1 MENAPDQFH
10 IRRARIAD
18 VRFIHG
24 ILMHNA
30 DNGLL
35 LPRPLNQ
42 LYSHIRDFY
51 VLEKEDGT
59 IGGCCAL
66 AITWEDI
73 AEIRSL
79 AVNEALRGQGFGA
92 KLVHIC
98 LDEAKELGLKRVFTL
113 TYQVGFFQKLHFAEV
128 SKDVLP
134 QKVWADCI
142 HCPKFPECDE
152 HAMLIELEGYAPC
165 APRE

>member
-1 MENAPDQFH
+1 MEKNMTSFH
-10 IRRARIAD
+10 IRRARICD

-30 DNGLL
+30 SNGLL
-35 LPRPLNQ
+35 LPRSLNQ

-51 VLEKEDGT
+51 VLEGESGD
-59 IGGCCAL
+59 IQGCCAL
-66 AITWEDI
+66 SITWEDI
-73 AEIRSL
+73 GEIRSL
-79 AVNEALRGQGFGA
+79 AVNEEFRGRGFGA
-92 KLVHIC
+92 KLVRTC
-98 LDEAKELGLKRVFTL
+98 LDEAVELGLKRVFTL
-113 TYQVGFFQKLHFAEV
+113 TYQVEFFDKLHFAEV

-152 HAMLIELEGYAPC
+152 HAMLLDLEGYAPC
-165 APRE
+165 GSGN

>member
-1 MENAPDQFH
+1 MEKCLETFQV
-10 IRRARIAD
+10 RRARIGD
-18 VRFIHG
+18 VRSIHG

-30 DNGLL
+30 NNGLL

-51 VLEKEDGT
+51 VLEDPTG
-59 IGGCCAL
+59 IIQGCCAL
-66 AITWEDI
+66 SITWEDI

-79 AVNEALRGQGFGA
+79 AVNEALRGRGFGA
-92 KLVHIC
+92 KLVRTC
-98 LDEAKELGLKRVFTL
+98 LAEAVELGLKRVFTL
-113 TYQVGFFQKLHFAEV
+113 TYQVAFFGKLDFVEV
-128 SKDVLP
+128 TKDVLP

-152 HAMLIELEGYAPC
+152 HAMLLELEGQASC
-165 APRE
+165 GATE

>member
-1 MENAPDQFH
+1 MENSANSFH

-24 ILMHNA
+24 ILLHNA
-30 DNGLL
+30 NNGLL

-51 VLEKEDGT
+51 VLEDPEGV
-59 IGGCCAL
+59 IQGCCAL

-79 AVNEALRGQGFGA
+79 AVNESLRGRGFGA
-92 KLVHIC
+92 NLVHTC
-98 LDEAKELGLKRVFTL
+98 LEEALELGLKRVFTL
-113 TYQVGFFQKLHFAEV
+113 TYQVGFFAKLHFQEV
-128 SKDVLP
+128 TKDVLP

-152 HAMLIELEGYAPC
+152 QAMLLELEGYTPC
-165 APRE
+165 GLKK